1 MVNWLLAGK
10 TRDKNRNRLR
20 KIMNS
25 RMRHYHSNNIMGY
38 FHYVKKNTVMEQYN
52 YNNIFNTNI
61 NDEKTTSNY
70 TN

>member
-25 RMRHYHSNNIMGY
+25 RMRHYHSNNIIMGY

-61 NDEKTTSNY
+61 NDEKTTSN
-70 TN
+70 